1 MMRALIVGAGAVGQV
16 FGHHLAKAGA
26 EVSFLV
32 KPKYV
37 AECER
42 GFMLYKLPRTE
53 GERFAAAKI
62 VSEADATYDQV
73 YITISSPALRSGTW
87 LADLA
92 RATGDATIVVLQPG
106 IDDRAFVGER
116 IAESR
121 IVDSTINFLAYHAPL
136 PNETRF
142 AAPGVAYWFFPG
154 KAPFSSSS
162 AGERV
167 AEVVRALAA
176 GGLPAKRAKDV
187 PNKAPFPGAVLSA
200 FIAALE
206 ASGWSFTAMR
216 ERGLAKLGA
225 RAAREA
231 IAVVAHER
239 GVKAPLGPRLL
250 ARPFGF
256 RVFMRIAPR
265 VAPVDLETYLRVHF
279 TKVSDQM
286 HEGFAKYAELGRGAS
301 LPVDALDE
309 LRKRLPG

>member
-1 MMRALIVGAGAVGQV
+1 MRALIVGAGAVGQV
-16 FGHHLAKAGA
+16 FGHHLAKAGV
-26 EVSFLV
+26 EVAFLV

-42 GFMLYKLPRTE
+42 GFVLYKLPRTD
-53 GERFAAAKI
+53 GERFAAARI

-92 RATGDATIVVLQPG
+92 RATGDATMVVLQSG

-116 IAESR
+116 VAEPR

-136 PNETRF
+136 PGETRF
-142 AAPGVAYWFFPG
+142 AEPGVAYWFFPG
-154 KAPFSSSS
+154 KAPFS
-162 AGERV
+162 GER
-167 AEVVRALAA
+167 AADVVRPLAA

-187 PNKAPFPGAVLSA
+187 PRTAMFPAAVLSA
-200 FIAALE
+200 FVAALE
-206 ASGWSFTAMR
+206 ASGWSFSAMR
-216 ERGLAKLGA
+216 ERGLAKLGS

-231 IAVVAHER
+231 LAVVAHER

-279 TKVSDQM
+279 TKVGDQM